1 MSLNEDVKHQAE
13 IDKSFTQAFSDYGI
27 DGAIKSAVFVIA
39 WYIFNYIF
47 IGGYHTPIPILMIGF
62 VIFCFYFT
70 FKPKLMAYIK
80 GYRKRKDK

>member
-13 IDKSFTQAFSDYGI
+13 IDKSFTQAFSDYGL
-27 DGAIKSAVFVIA
+27 AAVLSALVFVIVL
-39 WYIFNYIF
+39 YVLSYFF
-47 IGGYHTPIPILMIGF
+47 VGDYHTPLPTLIFGF
-62 VIFCFYFT
+62 VVLCFYFT